1 MEGLR
6 VGIIGDRK
14 GAELAT
20 ALQRRGARVTSGPT
34 VTAVA
39 PVSDQ
44 RLHDETDAILEAGP
58 AWLVAST
65 GAGMRAWA
73 DAAEASGRG
82 PALRC
87 LVAATP
93 AVARGPKAVAGL
105 RVLGGQARFV
115 SPQETDAD
123 VAAWL
128 AGHVGA
134 GDVVAVQVHGADT
147 GTAYTSLSDRGATVL
162 RASAYRCALPD
173 DLGPAQ
179 RLVRRAVDGELDVIV
194 ATSSPAVTNLF
205 AVAEQ
210 AGAGRALVAALCSSV
225 GAAAVGP
232 VTARAFEVAGVPVAV
247 MPTRYRTADLIHAVE
262 GWAHRR
268 GAAHGGAASGAAE
281 DGGAG
286 GIVLCPTT
294 CIARSGPLAVALG
307 PREFAVLSALVR
319 RPEIACTPVQ
329 IAREA
334 WGHQQPDDPGQ
345 VKHQISRLRRK
356 LGPAG
361 ACLETVRGV
370 GYRYRPTADV
380 LHSER
385 TPR

>member
-1 MEGLR
+1 MDGLGI
-6 VGIIGDRK
+6 GIIGERK
-14 GAELAT
+14 GPELAA
-20 ALQRRGARVTSGPT
+20 ALERRGAHVRAGPT
-34 VTAVA
+34 VAAVPPA
-39 PVSDQ
+39 SD
-44 RLHDETDAILEAGP
+44 RHLLEETDAILAAGP

-73 DAAEASGRG
+73 EAADAHGRG
-82 PALRC
+82 RALRR
-87 LVAATP
+87 LVVSTP
-93 AVARGPKAVAGL
+93 AAARGPKAVAGL
-105 RVLGGQARFV
+105 RALGGQARFV

-123 VAAWL
+123 VAVWL
-128 AGHVGA
+128 ETRVGA
-134 GDVVAVQVHGADT
+134 GDVVVVQVHGADT
-147 GTAYTSLSDRGATVL
+147 GSAYTSLADRGARVL

-173 DLGPAQ
+173 DLGPAR
-179 RLVRRAVDGELDVIV
+179 RLVRAAVDGDLDVIM

-210 AGAGRALVAALCSSV
+210 AGLRRALVRALRTDV
-225 GAAAVGP
+225 AAAAVGP

-247 MPTRYRTADLIHAVE
+247 MPIRYRTADLIRAVE
-262 GWAHRR
+262 AWGHRR
-268 GAAHGGAASGAAE
+268 GLSGGGAAE
-281 DGGAG
+281 

-294 CIARSGPLAVALG
+294 CIARTGPLAVALG

-345 VKHQISRLRRK
+345 IKHQISRLRRK
-356 LGPAG
+356 LGAAG

-370 GYRYRPTADV
+370 GYRYRPAADV
-380 LHSER
+380 PQSER